1 MQMWKKTFCY
11 IELNVASIKCLRK
24 SSSSL
29 DPIEHTRIHSYLI
42 TDLFCPHVYC
52 QFVPVRYFPE
62 HLFLYDDCMV
72 NSLSIPSDEI

>member
-29 DPIEHTRIHSYLI
+29 DPIEHTRIHSYLN
-42 TDLFCPHVYC
+42 TDLFCPHVYIANLS
-52 QFVPVRYFPE
+52 QS
-62 HLFLYDDCMV
+62 DI
-72 NSLSIPSDEI
+72 SLSICSCMMIVW